1 MSSEMK
7 FSDPGTVF
15 EIREV
20 GLVQSVR
27 KFIVIAKG
35 MPSCINGQIVEFANG
50 ILGLVMGF
58 TEEKVQILVLGD
70 PIGIRAGDE
79 VYNKGKSLTLPV
91 GDAFVG
97 RVVDA
102 LCRPLDGLGPVASE
116 VQLPAFIVAPGVM
129 DRQPVNQT
137 LESGTLIIDAIIPLA
152 KGQRQLL
159 IGDRITGK
167 TSVALDAIINQ
178 RGKDVICIYCC
189 IGKPYSSLVKV
200 LNVLREKEAL
210 DYVIIVSGVASV
222 STGEQYLAPYTACT
236 LGEYFM
242 SQGKDVLLV
251 ADDLTKHAW
260 VYRQISLLLERAPGR
275 ETYPGDIFYLHS
287 QMMERAGL
295 LKKELGGG
303 SMTFL
308 PIVEILQGDLTGYI
322 PTNLISMTD
331 GQLYFSTGLFNK
343 GVKPAIDFGL
353 SVSRIGNK
361 AQWPAVKGLSKSL
374 RLDYLQYKEL
384 LQMTQLRT
392 AGLSKEAE
400 DRLRRGEAI
409 SQLITQDKNRPV
421 SIEEQIIYLY
431 SLSRGLLDNLSTG
444 QIRQFRLNI
453 LAYVAQTKPEFCTKI
468 RQTKDL
474 SEDLR
479 VILEEVLATY
489 LREEVK

>member
-1 MSSEMK
+1 MSSDER
-7 FSDPGTVF
+7 FSDSGTVF

-20 GLVQSVR
+20 GFVESVR

-79 VYNKGKSLTLPV
+79 VYNKGKSLILPV
-91 GDAFVG
+91 GEAFVG

-102 LCRPLDGLGPVASE
+102 LCRPLDGLGPVAAQA
-116 VQLPAFIVAPGVM
+116 QLPAFIVAPGVM

-167 TSVALDAIINQ
+167 TSVALDAMINQ
-178 RGKDVICIYCC
+178 KGKDVICIYCC

-200 LNVLREKEAL
+200 LDVLREKEAL

-275 ETYPGDIFYLHS
+275 EAYPGDIFYLHS

-303 SMTFL
+303 SMTLL

-392 AGLSKEAE
+392 SGLSKEAE
-400 DRLRRGEAI
+400 ERLRRGEAI
-409 SQLITQDKNRPV
+409 NQLITQDKNRPV

-431 SLSRGLLDNLSTG
+431 SLNQGWLDNLSTG

-453 LAYVAQTKPEFCTKI
+453 LTYTQQMKPEFCLKI
-468 RQTKDL
+468 RQSKDL
-474 SEDLR
+474 SDDLKG
-479 VILEEVLATY
+479 ILEEVLAAY